1 MELNQYFV
9 EIQVTVGVWVQVHA
23 KSKRDAEQLA
33 DTMASNNDTGF
44 IDNAVYEINDGN
56 YSCEPIYSEELG
68 DNSFSKG
75 VLTIRQVEKEECD
88 ECGRPASECSFG
100 GYEVVEFE

>member
-23 KSKRDAEQLA
+23 KSRRDAEQLA

-68 DNSFSKG
+68 DNSFPKG
-75 VLTIRQVEKEECD
+75 DRKSTRLNSSHM
-88 ECGRPASECSFG
+88 SESRMPSSA
-100 GYEVVEFE
+100 